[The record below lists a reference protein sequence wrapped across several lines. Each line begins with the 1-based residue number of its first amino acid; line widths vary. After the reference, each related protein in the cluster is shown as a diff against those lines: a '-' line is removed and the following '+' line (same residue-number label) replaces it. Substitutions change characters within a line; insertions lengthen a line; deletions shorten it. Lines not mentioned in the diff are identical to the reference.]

1 MSEVQRFWSHEASN
15 IRCVREADFDRVT
28 AERDAALAD
37 LASASS
43 DKEAYAQN
51 AIDLRKRVDALQQR
65 LTAADERAAFITG
78 LMIRC
83 AHHVGDGAD
92 KYIMRDINHYLATGS
107 TEAPNRRIMDLAE
120 NNPGFRLSISA
131 DNVKVSGHSEPH
143 SVTKITYG
151 EGVKF
156 PMPDTDYT
164 VTVAPVKGDGDDQN

>member
-65 LTAADERAAFITG
+65 LTAADERATMLEQMVADYPEVLFERCTFSGKNSDGSDAFQFSGDAPFKKLKSIR
-78 LMIRC
+78 MIGWLC
-83 AHHVGDGAD
+83 KG
-92 KYIMRDINHYLATGS
+92 
-107 TEAPNRRIMDLAE
+107 P
-120 NNPGFRLSISA
+120 A
-131 DNVKVSGHSEPH
+131 DNKAEPA
-143 SVTKITYG
+143 
-151 EGVKF
+151 EG
-156 PMPDTDYT
+156 
-164 VTVAPVKGDGDDQN
+164 GGDDRTKSTR